1 MSEKKKKVVV
11 GMSGGVDSSVAAYL
25 LKEQGYDV
33 IGVTMRMAPNNPE
46 FEEVEGGCCGLSA
59 MPGCRRRAPRS
70 RRRNSGRRGGAGS
83 SRSMSG
89 SVRRS

>member
-46 FEEVEGGCCGLSA
+46 FEEVEDRSDDVCGK
-59 MPGCRRRAPRS
+59 RYTYR
-70 RRRNSGRRGGAGS
+70 
-83 SRSMSG
+83 
-89 SVRRS
+89 